1 MMTNPVFGG
10 IQSAPQGEA
19 GSKGKPKGNNN
30 FKKPVRGLATSTGQ
44 KSLTKPNESTDT
56 KNCEFCKG
64 TSHKLET
71 CFKLAKLSI
80 EERLKFIRE
89 QKMCFGCLKKGKH
102 FSKDCKNRL
111 ECKECKKG
119 HPTVLHHVKSMNP
132 GATHEDAKATK
143 TACGHDGRRAESCPI
158 ITPVT
163 VYSKDTGISVD
174 TYAYIDEGSDAV
186 FCTQKLQNQLGVSGK
201 KTQLEIETLTETSIV
216 NCDMLHLEI
225 SDLDRKNIIDLPRVY
240 TQAELPA
247 SVDDVVTHQDV
258 ETFDYLKEVKLPDM
272 QHVSDAHVGL
282 LIGNSAPSATE
293 PLEVIN
299 SVDNGPYAV
308 KTLLGWCVHGVPKSR
323 TTKRIFRVKVNSIE
337 EQFQQLYNHEF
348 PERLINDTP
357 QLSGEDVEFLS
368 KVNSTTKLVD
378 GHYEMGL
385 PIRNPDKEFINN
397 INQAEQRAAHLK
409 KRFEKDPKY
418 HEKYKQCMNEMLQ
431 KNYAEEV
438 PEDELISDRVWYIPH
453 HGVVHQQKGKL
464 RVVFDCGAT
473 FMGQSLNSRL
483 LQGPDLT
490 NNLTGVLLRFR
501 QYPIAVI
508 GDIEAMYYQA
518 RVLKSDRDLL
528 RFLWWQDG
536 DVNLPLKEYR
546 MCAHVFGAKSS
557 PACANFALK
566 KASQDTS
573 YSDEACNTVKT
584 NFYVDDCLASVESTN
599 QAIQL
604 VEDLTNICRDKGF
617 RLTKWLS
624 NSKEVLQCIPQSE
637 RAKTAKSLD
646 LDNDDLPSE
655 RVLGLLWS
663 PENDT
668 FGFQIVI
675 KERPCTRRGILAT
688 VSAIYDP
695 LGFLAPAI
703 LPAKRILQNLCK
715 LQLDWDTK
723 VPPEYESSWNKWLQ
737 EVPYLSNFAI
747 ERCLRP
753 AELRQSSNMQLHH
766 FSDASDNGYGTVS
779 YIRSES
785 SSGTVHVSLLMA
797 KARVAPLK
805 KITIP
810 RMELTAATSMVKINS
825 VLQRELQLPIDSVY
839 YWTDS
844 ETVLKVALIKDG
856 SQTSQWRHIETK
868 ANPADACSRGVT
880 AKTLVDNKS
889 WTTGPEILYQSEE
902 DWPNTTAN
910 YVTPDLSD
918 DPEVKKKVKVNSVM
932 TDESIKTMERLV
944 TYFSSWYKL
953 CRAVSWIINIKNLL
967 IQRVRRKNNDNSSD
981 KNVRHEEV
989 KGQCQTRTDITS
1001 PLTITDIR
1009 EAEKAIIGYEQK
1021 KWFPEEWKLLARQ
1034 QHHDQTQK
1042 VNEVIVK
1049 KSSPL
1054 YKLNP
1059 YMLDRLLRVGGR

>member
-1 MMTNPVFGG
+1 MQQEVLQPSVQWQAPQLVMPQHVPQPFNQQEILQPSVQLQAPQPPVQQPAQQQLPQYTAQQEMAYLTKLLIQQQVRAALPEQTISKFDGDPLKYTNFIKEFEYSVEDKTENSRDRLSYLAKYTSGEANVLVRSCLHYADSTEGYLTAKTLLRKKYGDPMIFAQAIQKRAVNWTEIKEHDANELSKFALFLLEAENTMKNIQALNELNPSAVFHSGKLPYRLRGAWRSKVYEIEEERGQTVTFHDFVHFTDKHAKMMTNPVFGG

-80 EERLKFIRE
+80 EERLKFVRE

-143 TACGHDGRRAESCPI
+143 TACGRDAGAGAESCPI

-163 VYSKDTGISVD
+163 VYSKDT
-174 TYAYIDEGSDAV
+174 
-186 FCTQKLQNQLGVSGK
+186 
-201 KTQLEIETLTETSIV
+201 
-216 NCDMLHLEI
+216 
-225 SDLDRKNIIDLPRVY
+225 DLDRKNIIDLPRVY

-282 LIGNSAPSATE
+282 LIGNSVPSATE

-438 PEDELISDRVWYIPH
+438 AEDELISDRVWYIPH

-508 GDIEAMYYQA
+508 GDIEAMYYQ
-518 RVLKSDRDLL
+518 V
-528 RFLWWQDG
+528 
-536 DVNLPLKEYR
+536 
-546 MCAHVFGAKSS
+546 H
-557 PACANFALK
+557 
-566 KASQDTS
+566 AS
-573 YSDEACNTVKT
+573 
-584 NFYVDDCLASVESTN
+584 
-599 QAIQL
+599 
-604 VEDLTNICRDKGF
+604 
-617 RLTKWLS
+617 
-624 NSKEVLQCIPQSE
+624 
-637 RAKTAKSLD
+637 
-646 LDNDDLPSE
+646 
-655 RVLGLLWS
+655 
-663 PENDT
+663 
-668 FGFQIVI
+668 
-675 KERPCTRRGILAT
+675 
-688 VSAIYDP
+688 
-695 LGFLAPAI
+695 
-703 LPAKRILQNLCK
+703 
-715 LQLDWDTK
+715 
-723 VPPEYESSWNKWLQ
+723 
-737 EVPYLSNFAI
+737 
-747 ERCLRP
+747 
-753 AELRQSSNMQLHH
+753 
-766 FSDASDNGYGTVS
+766 
-779 YIRSES
+779 
-785 SSGTVHVSLLMA
+785 
-797 KARVAPLK
+797 
-805 KITIP
+805 
-810 RMELTAATSMVKINS
+810 
-825 VLQRELQLPIDSVY
+825 
-839 YWTDS
+839 
-844 ETVLKVALIKDG
+844 
-856 SQTSQWRHIETK
+856 
-868 ANPADACSRGVT
+868 
-880 AKTLVDNKS
+880 
-889 WTTGPEILYQSEE
+889 
-902 DWPNTTAN
+902 
-910 YVTPDLSD
+910 
-918 DPEVKKKVKVNSVM
+918 
-932 TDESIKTMERLV
+932 
-944 TYFSSWYKL
+944 
-953 CRAVSWIINIKNLL
+953 
-967 IQRVRRKNNDNSSD
+967 
-981 KNVRHEEV
+981 
-989 KGQCQTRTDITS
+989 
-1001 PLTITDIR
+1001 
-1009 EAEKAIIGYEQK
+1009 
-1021 KWFPEEWKLLARQ
+1021 
-1034 QHHDQTQK
+1034 
-1042 VNEVIVK
+1042 
-1049 KSSPL
+1049 
-1054 YKLNP
+1054 
-1059 YMLDRLLRVGGR
+1059 